1 MILFGLRAKY
11 LTALAWFYHSTCILV
26 QARNILFQ
34 ELLEPMKRRT
44 MPKLNF
50 LSACIVLLVASE
62 VLCQNSQ
69 SALDQRTTRPLNML
83 VLGDSILWG
92 QGLKAEHKSW
102 YHVKL
107 WLEKNTGRRVIERI
121 EAHSGAVIQR
131 GSLTN
136 NLTSTNREVNA
147 GFPSVHDE
155 IDSALQFYSDGSRID
170 LVLVSGCGNDVG
182 VQNLLNASKIEE
194 VDDMTRAKCGTPME
208 SLLRRIAAAFP
219 AAQVIVTGYYPFFS
233 DQTRNDFIL
242 KALARRFFTTQRDH
256 STMSSKEVFER
267 LKVNSKQWYE
277 ASNKTLAHAVQK
289 INDEIGGNR
298 RRFVFARIE
307 FPSDHSFAA
316 PETRLW
322 GFNRSPFKM
331 MLVILSFG
339 KILLPSNDEMR
350 KQRTAS
356 CNEVYREQPN
366 ETPEQK
372 KERKAQ
378 RLYCRYAALGHPNKK
393 GALLYAETI
402 TSILKSTIGVAA
414 LSAP

>member
-1 MILFGLRAKY
+1 
-11 LTALAWFYHSTCILV
+11 
-26 QARNILFQ
+26 
-34 ELLEPMKRRT
+34 
-44 MPKLNF
+44 
-50 LSACIVLLVASE
+50 
-62 VLCQNSQ
+62 
-69 SALDQRTTRPLNML
+69 ML

-107 WLEKNTGRRVIERI
+107 WLEKSTGRPVIERI
-121 EAHSGAVIQR
+121 EAHSGAVIER
-131 GSLTN
+131 TSVTDD
-136 NLTSTNREVNA
+136 LTSTNREVNA
-147 GFPSVHDE
+147 GVPTVHAE

-182 VQNLLNASKIEE
+182 FQNLLNASRVEE
-194 VDDMTRAKCGTPME
+194 VDAMTRAKCGVPME
-208 SLLRRIAAAFP
+208 RLLRRITTVFT

-242 KALARRFFTTQRDH
+242 KALARRFFKTQRD
-256 STMSSKEVFER
+256 SSKMSSKEVFER

-277 ASNKTLAHAVQK
+277 TSNKTLADAVQK
-289 INDEIGGNR
+289 VNDEIGGNR
-298 RRFVFARIE
+298 RRVAFARIE
-307 FPSDHSFAA
+307 FPPDHSFAA

-322 GFNRSPFKM
+322 GFNRSPFRM
-331 MLVILSFG
+331 MVVILSFG

-350 KQRTAS
+350 KQRAAS
-356 CNEVYREQPN
+356 CNEVYREKPN

-393 GALLYAETI
+393 GALLYADTI
-402 TSILKSTIGVAA
+402 ISILRSTIGVAA
-414 LSAP
+414 LSTP